1 MTREEFQIF
10 CNKQQCLYVAIKERL
25 KHKEVINV
33 GFLVVD
39 DNAFSYHNIIREL
52 QKDAR
57 FVISIFVIPMI
68 TKSKEH
74 IAYTL
79 QKTFN
84 NLSKRYSN
92 VHYGYDFATNSFI
105 DIAPFVDI
113 AFFSNPYDFGVNPLH
128 QIQYLSNTALC
139 AYIPYAYTGKVNYDL
154 GVFQSLEYSLLW
166 RVYAENHNVQSLI
179 NQYQLAKVNNVET
192 IGYPKMDNLY
202 NLKKSSCGGGGFSK
216 SIIIAPHHTIT
227 EWTGLQ
233 LSNFLR
239 YSDFFLKLPEL
250 YPDIYF
256 IFRPHPLLSDVLRQ
270 NPNLWN
276 ETWENYL
283 DKISKIPN
291 MTYDNS
297 SDYFQTFVDSDALI
311 HDCGSFISEYLYTDN
326 PMCFMGRNDVFD
338 KTFTEFGAE
347 ILKYVY
353 VAFQEQEIL
362 NFINKVVVGGK
373 DTMRKKRIQYAKNT
387 IRFNYPNAS
396 AALIKNLKKE
406 IFGE

>member
-1 MTREEFQIF
+1 M
-10 CNKQQCLYVAIKERL
+10 
-25 KHKEVINV
+25 
-33 GFLVVD
+33 
-39 DNAFSYHNIIREL
+39 
-52 QKDAR
+52 
-57 FVISIFVIPMI
+57 
-68 TKSKEH
+68 
-74 IAYTL
+74 
-79 QKTFN
+79 
-84 NLSKRYSN
+84 
-92 VHYGYDFATNSFI
+92 
-105 DIAPFVDI
+105 
-113 AFFSNPYDFGVNPLH
+113 
-128 QIQYLSNTALC
+128 
-139 AYIPYAYTGKVNYDL
+139 
-154 GVFQSLEYSLLW
+154 
-166 RVYAENHNVQSLI
+166 
-179 NQYQLAKVNNVET
+179 
-192 IGYPKMDNLY
+192 
-202 NLKKSSCGGGGFSK
+202 
-216 SIIIAPHHTIT
+216 
-227 EWTGLQ
+227 
-233 LSNFLR
+233 
-239 YSDFFLKLPEL
+239 
-250 YPDIYF
+250 
-256 IFRPHPLLSDVLRQ
+256 LRQ

-297 SDYFQTFVDSDALI
+297 SDYFQTFIDSDALI
-311 HDCGSFISEYLYTDN
+311 HDCGSFIAEYLYTDH